1 MAKSCA
7 MREFAFTIE
16 YDEGA
21 DPLMD
26 VFIEHPEA
34 HARTINCHVSPNSMW
49 RIDRIAGPEDAL
61 ERIDDLYTAPE
72 HCNECIGSRHCH
84 TDWEHEFLER
94 APSRRTIYT
103 FRPSPGDC
111 YSIPQLACMYLGE
124 GYLCAAERRQN
135 RYEWRILM
143 RDDGDAMGLHE
154 ALSEELRDG
163 LSLSFRQIGGPSYWA
178 EEAITLAELPYEQR
192 EAIETA
198 VRMGYYQTPRG
209 TSMAEVA
216 EELEIPR
223 STLQYRLQQ
232 AESWIIGCFVSRAV
246 SDIGEQCSR
255 EPVAK
260 KV

>member
-1 MAKSCA
+1 

-16 YDEGA
+16 YEKGA

-26 VFIEHPEA
+26 VFIDNPDL
-34 HARTINCHVSPNSMW
+34 HARTMNTHVSANSMW
-49 RIDRIAGPEDAL
+49 RIDRIAGPERAL
-61 ERIDDLYTAPE
+61 ERLDEIYTAPE

-84 TDWEHEFLER
+84 TNWEHEFLETS
-94 APSRRTIYT
+94 PSRRTVYT
-103 FRPSPGDC
+103 YRPSPGDC

-124 GYLCAAERRQN
+124 GYICAAERRGN

-143 RDDGDAMGLHE
+143 RDDGDAKGLHD

-163 LSLSFRQIGGPSYWA
+163 LSLTFRQIGGPSLWA
-178 EEAITLAELPYEQR
+178 EEAVSLAELPYEQR
-192 EAIETA
+192 EAIEAA

-216 EELEIPR
+216 EILDVPR

-232 AESWIIGCFVSRAV
+232 AESWIIRGFVSHSLA
-246 SDIGEQCSR
+246 DIGDEFSER
-255 EPVAK
+255 PMATEV
-260 KV
+260 

>member
-1 MAKSCA
+1 

-16 YDEGA
+16 YERGA

-26 VFIEHPEA
+26 VFIDNPDL
-34 HARTINCHVSPNSMW
+34 HARTMNTHVSPTSMW
-49 RIDRIAGPEDAL
+49 RIDRIAGPETAL
-61 ERIDDLYTAPE
+61 EELDEIYTAPE

-84 TDWEHEFLER
+84 TDWEHEILESS
-94 APSRRTIYT
+94 PSRRTVYT
-103 FRPSPGDC
+103 YRPSPGDC

-124 GYLCAAERRQN
+124 GYIPTAERREN

-143 RDDGDAMGLHE
+143 RDDGDAGGLHD

-178 EEAITLAELPYEQR
+178 EEAVSLAELPYEQR

-209 TSMAEVA
+209 TSMSEVA
-216 EELEIPR
+216 DALGVPR

-232 AESWIIGCFVSRAV
+232 AESWIIGNFVSQSVA
-246 SDIGEQCSR
+246 DIGEERSDTPMAT
-255 EPVAK
+255 EV
-260 KV
+260 